1 MKDAVGRRIREARE
15 RKSISQEKL
24 AELAGTSL
32 SSISRLENGK
42 IMVSLKKLMTI
53 ADVLD
58 TNLIELLQDILG
70 ADSVDEDIMNRVRL
84 LLSKC
89 NVEEQNYW
97 VENLQSFVELRRS
110 DMMEE

>member
-58 TNLIELLQDILG
+58 TNLIELLQDILV

>member
-1 MKDAVGRRIREARE
+1 MNVAIGRRIREARE
-15 RKSISQEKL
+15 RKKISQERL

-42 IMVSLKKLMTI
+42 IMVSLKKLMVI

-58 TNLIELLQDILG
+58 TDLMELLQDLLNE
-70 ADSVDEDIMNRVRL
+70 DCVEEDIMNRIRL

-89 NVEEQNYW
+89 SVEEQIFW
-97 VENLQSFVELRRS
+97 VENLQNFVELRRR
-110 DMMEE
+110 EK

>member
-1 MKDAVGRRIREARE
+1 MKDAVGRRIRTARE
-15 RKSISQEKL
+15 RKNISQEKL

-58 TNLIELLQDILG
+58 TDLSELLQDLLSV
-70 ADSVDEDIMNRVRL
+70 DSVDKDIMNRVRL
-84 LLSKC
+84 LLGKC

-110 DMMEE
+110 DLTEE

>member
-97 VENLQSFVELRRS
+97 VANLQSFVELRRS

>member
-1 MKDAVGRRIREARE
+1 MNVAIGRRIREARE
-15 RKSISQEKL
+15 RKKISQERL

-42 IMVSLKKLMTI
+42 IMVSLKKLMVI

-58 TNLIELLQDILG
+58 TDLMELLQDLLNE
-70 ADSVDEDIMNRVRL
+70 DSVEEDIMNRIRL

-89 NVEEQNYW
+89 SVEEQIFW
-97 VENLQSFVELRRS
+97 VENLQNFVELRRR
-110 DMMEE
+110 EK